1 MDGGEGFITTLLAI
15 FFCVNKQKSV
25 FGGSADIRKSR
36 TASSGAGQL
45 RERRRRAL
53 SATKVLRI
61 LCTQMGSS
69 ADPVHPDCAPPP
81 SLEEAGAALWDSAHS
96 VSAYTSRRARSSCA
110 AVLDF
115 GHPVGGEIQEQAGLE
130 GGLEANKP

>member
-61 LCTQMGSS
+61 LCTQMGRR
-69 ADPVHPDCAPPP
+69 CAPPP

-96 VSAYTSRRARSSCA
+96 GSAYTSRARSSCA

-115 GHPVGGEIQEQAGLE
+115 GHLVGGEIQEQAGLE

>member
-1 MDGGEGFITTLLAI
+1 MHLLRKSIEAGKDGGEGFITRLLAI

-36 TASSGAGQL
+36 TRLPLGQDSSGSDAG
-45 RERRRRAL
+45 
-53 SATKVLRI
+53 ATKVLRI
-61 LCTQMGSS
+61 LCTQMGRR
-69 ADPVHPDCAPPP
+69 CAPPP

-96 VSAYTSRRARSSCA
+96 ESAYTSRARSSCA

-115 GHPVGGEIQEQAGLE
+115 GHLVGGEIQEQAGGWTGRNE
-130 GGLEANKP
+130 P

>member
-61 LCTQMGSS
+61 LCTQMGRR
-69 ADPVHPDCAPPP
+69 CAPPP
-81 SLEEAGAALWDSAHS
+81 SLEEAGAALGE
-96 VSAYTSRRARSSCA
+96 REK
-110 AVLDF
+110 
-115 GHPVGGEIQEQAGLE
+115 GGQGESGTMRI
-130 GGLEANKP
+130 LEAPTPVDGPAAAAQRCWILGILLVVRYRNRLD

>member
-45 RERRRRAL
+45 
-53 SATKVLRI
+53 
-61 LCTQMGSS
+61 
-69 ADPVHPDCAPPP
+69 
-81 SLEEAGAALWDSAHS
+81 
-96 VSAYTSRRARSSCA
+96 AYTSRRARSSCA

>member
-61 LCTQMGSS
+61 LCTQMGRR
-69 ADPVHPDCAPPP
+69 CAPPP

-96 VSAYTSRRARSSCA
+96 GSAYTSRRARSSCA

-115 GHPVGGEIQEQAGLE
+115 GHPVRGEIQEQAGLE
-130 GGLEANKP
+130 GGLEANEP